1 MNRFKSAILIEFLLA
16 LLVTFILVLW
26 RRMTPSDL
34 LFDQFC
40 IISILLFVLSF
51 LRNKWVDERN
61 SRKKTNEHAI
71 AVALI
76 SSLIYF
82 STIQYTVLA
91 VDRSRSFYVLSWV
104 EKGWFNYAG
113 ASLNLDPTVVR
124 GDIDLDTDNLE
135 PIQQRIDEQISRR
148 LIEIKGEKIQ
158 LTPIGE
164 LFLSTSNLTATLFNL
179 KNWKTNTDNRVTSL

>member
-1 MNRFKSAILIEFLLA
+1 
-16 LLVTFILVLW
+16 
-26 RRMTPSDL
+26 
-34 LFDQFC
+34 
-40 IISILLFVLSF
+40 VLSF

-113 ASLNLDPTVVR
+113 GSLNLDPTVVR

-158 LTPIGE
+158 LTPVGE

-179 KNWKTNTDNRVTSL
+179 KNWKTNTDSRVTSL